1 MKHKHEIHFQAW
13 TWQDEWYGLTME
25 DIRAIEKETAEMLR
39 RTMGG
44 LGEEDDGDYRPGFDL
59 ESSGQV
65 DVDLSDN
72 NTTKAQF
79 SSIEYSEADV
89 PNIIPKPSRVRK
101 SIGGGDSEEEDDE
114 FFDAREQWEETVS
127 LAKWSSMDFENADP
141 DSVGAHKRYQ
151 DQQEPMINFR
161 RVHSMTEKST
171 TTPVDTI
178 HAPLSARP
186 HSATT
191 PRPIIDVNQC
201 EEYCPTQVLILII
214 HGGSV
219 LDGPL
224 DPSVR
229 KSDLTTF
236 RGAFET
242 IIRNHYPG
250 LLGQVVIKC
259 VPCPAICSEAL
270 AVLSSL
276 SPYSFDVIPSL
287 NNVGKEDFVVS
298 NDRLPIGTIP
308 IFATSSPEYNTSV
321 NKMIMSANQVF
332 TDFLHS
338 EEGLGFCG
346 QVVLIGDSMGAI
358 LAYDAL
364 CREIKRSS
372 SEGSVNEDQSRN
384 RSHSGESSRPSSPK
398 VITTID
404 PEGHPHHHIRSSGGS
419 GHLSIRGSK
428 DYNNHA
434 SVTAGGISDEI
445 RFDFDVSDFFAFGSP
460 LGMLLAYRKLQVP
473 LQKTILHS
481 CTSAKCNRI
490 ASHFSRFDVEFS
502 FSNRRQLLQDSRGYP
517 FLDQIFSKCTI
528 FFIPRTLS
536 LVVLSLCSLHHFPV
550 YLQSTYHVTKPIPWA
565 TALATPS

>member
-1 MKHKHEIHFQAW
+1 
-13 TWQDEWYGLTME
+13 ME

-44 LGEEDDGDYRPGFDL
+44 LGTGEEDDGEYRPGFDL

-89 PNIIPKPSRVRK
+89 PNIIPKPSRPRK
-101 SIGGGDSEEEDDE
+101 SIGGNGDSAEEEDDE

-141 DSVGAHKRYQ
+141 DAVGANVHKRCSPQ
-151 DQQEPMINFR
+151 DQTEPMINFR
-161 RVHSMTEKST
+161 RVHSMTEKSS
-171 TTPVDTI
+171 TTPVDAI
-178 HAPLSARP
+178 QAPLSARP
-186 HSATT
+186 HSATN

-201 EEYCPTQVLILII
+201 EDYCPTQVLILII

-224 DPSVR
+224 EPSVR
-229 KSDLTTF
+229 KSDVTTF

-259 VPCPAICSEAL
+259 VPCPAICTEAL

-308 IFATSSPEYNTSV
+308 IFATSSPEYHTSV
-321 NKMIMSANQVF
+321 NKMVTNANQVF

-364 CREIKRSS
+364 CRDIKRSS
-372 SEGSVNEDQSRN
+372 SEGSVNEDQSSRN
-384 RSHSGESSRPSSPK
+384 RSQSGESSRPSSPK
-398 VITTID
+398 VVTTID
-404 PEGHPHHHIRSSGGS
+404 PEGHPHHHVRGSGGS

-428 DYNNHA
+428 DYNSSHA
-434 SVTAGGISDEI
+434 SSGSTNVCTDEVKI

-460 LGMLLAYRKLQVP
+460 LGMLLAYRKLQVSSTTSEVVN
-473 LQKTILHS
+473 LACILAHCS
-481 CTSAKCNRI
+481 KIRN
-490 ASHFSRFDVEFS
+490 FSP
-502 FSNRRQLLQDSRGYP
+502 NL
-517 FLDQIFSKCTI
+517 IFV
-528 FFIPRTLS
+528 P
-536 LVVLSLCSLHHFPV
+536 
-550 YLQSTYHVTKPIPWA
+550 KPSI
-565 TALATPS
+565 LA